1 MAKNITKIPSVYLLK
16 ILGKISGGHSQSHW
30 FSKWHKNT
38 FARIG
43 TNEELI
49 VTPSVCLYM
58 TWPKMKNDSIDAEG
72 KSSLISLRSKL
83 WIALASHNK
92 VSMQMSITSFK
103 GILVNKLSTSR
114 LAMKW
119 SGQKLET
126 SSSNENESYTENSL
140 DVRGNKIGTKN
151 LANL

>member
-1 MAKNITKIPSVYLLK
+1 
-16 ILGKISGGHSQSHW
+16 
-30 FSKWHKNT
+30 
-38 FARIG
+38 
-43 TNEELI
+43 
-49 VTPSVCLYM
+49 
-58 TWPKMKNDSIDAEG
+58 
-72 KSSLISLRSKL
+72 
-83 WIALASHNK
+83 
-92 VSMQMSITSFK
+92 MSITSFK

-119 SGQKLET
+119 SGQNLET

>member
-1 MAKNITKIPSVYLLK
+1 
-16 ILGKISGGHSQSHW
+16 
-30 FSKWHKNT
+30 
-38 FARIG
+38 
-43 TNEELI
+43 
-49 VTPSVCLYM
+49 
-58 TWPKMKNDSIDAEG
+58 
-72 KSSLISLRSKL
+72 
-83 WIALASHNK
+83 
-92 VSMQMSITSFK
+92 MSITSFK